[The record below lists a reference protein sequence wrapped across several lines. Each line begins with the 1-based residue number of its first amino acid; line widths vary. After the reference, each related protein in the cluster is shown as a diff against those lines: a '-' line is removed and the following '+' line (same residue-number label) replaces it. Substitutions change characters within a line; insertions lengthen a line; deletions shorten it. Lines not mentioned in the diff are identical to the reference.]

1 MLEKLEKRLEN
12 EGFDY
17 EVSSDVGSH
26 HTGESHTVTVGD
38 SYRTILIDI
47 TDGSDSYYLQ
57 TYNPHKDTFHYTKER
72 KTVSAVINYID
83 RRLS

>member
-1 MLEKLEKRLEN
+1 MLEKLEKRLEK
-12 EGFDY
+12 EGLDY
-17 EVSSDVGSH
+17 EVSSDVG
-26 HTGESHTVTVGD
+26 GHTVTVGD

-47 TDGSDSYYLQ
+47 TEGADSYYLQ

-72 KTVSAVINYID
+72 KTTKAVINYID